1 MGCILWV
8 EVRMTTITVK
18 VPEDLLARLAP
29 IAESFN
35 VTIEELV
42 RLSIEDLLSRHDA
55 SFHGGTARILDEI
68 GELDP
73 QQG

>member
-1 MGCILWV
+1 
-8 EVRMTTITVK
+8 MTTITVT
-18 VPEDLLARLAP
+18 VPEDLLVRLAP

-55 SFHGGTARILDEI
+55 SFHGSTAHMLDET
-68 GELDP
+68 GELD
-73 QQG
+73 QHQE